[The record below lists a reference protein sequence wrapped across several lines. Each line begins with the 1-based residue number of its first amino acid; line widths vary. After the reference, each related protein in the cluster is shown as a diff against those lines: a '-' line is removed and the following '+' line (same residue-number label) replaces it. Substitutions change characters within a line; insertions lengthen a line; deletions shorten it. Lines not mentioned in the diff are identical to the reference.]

1 VSKKRRDDLAVAY
14 LRVST
19 SKQEIGPEA
28 QEAEIRIWC
37 ERHSIE
43 LATEPF
49 LDRVS
54 GGSELLKR
62 PALLDAI
69 EAMREHRAGIL
80 VAHKRDRFA
89 RDTQVIGNLSL
100 YLRKQ
105 GVRLCTTEHAPH
117 TTEEEAPFVRAI
129 EGIQDVFAEFERSM
143 IRARTKGALAVKRR
157 RGERIGT
164 IPYGS
169 KLGPDGVRLIPEP
182 SEQKIVKLVR
192 RLRDEGLSLRVIAA
206 ELDARGLRPRRGK
219 RWYPTT
225 IKKIVERTPNP
236 KGSR

>member
-1 VSKKRRDDLAVAY
+1 
-14 LRVST
+14 
-19 SKQEIGPEA
+19 
-28 QEAEIRIWC
+28 
-37 ERHSIE
+37 
-43 LATEPF
+43 
-49 LDRVS
+49 
-54 GGSELLKR
+54 
-62 PALLDAI
+62 
-69 EAMREHRAGIL
+69 
-80 VAHKRDRFA
+80 
-89 RDTQVIGNLSL
+89 
-100 YLRKQ
+100 
-105 GVRLCTTEHAPH
+105 
-117 TTEEEAPFVRAI
+117 
-129 EGIQDVFAEFERSM
+129 M